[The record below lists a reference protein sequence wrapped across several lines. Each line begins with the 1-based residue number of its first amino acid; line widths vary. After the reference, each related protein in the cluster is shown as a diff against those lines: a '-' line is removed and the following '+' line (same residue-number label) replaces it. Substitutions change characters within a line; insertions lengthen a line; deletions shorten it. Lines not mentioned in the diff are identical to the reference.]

1 MFVDKKLLNHTLAI
15 ESPFQT
21 IAVGLLVE
29 FIDSFYHCALQKC
42 FPRRVN
48 QGFSYIMHTLLF
60 VRMDDTST
68 HTNASVS
75 IEGSKNTPSCRRL
88 QIPDNK

>member
-1 MFVDKKLLNHTLAI
+1 MVFLLYMYIYVCGQKTFLAI

-29 FIDSFYHCALQKC
+29 FIDSFYHCVLQKC

-60 VRMDDTST
+60 VRMDDTS
-68 HTNASVS
+68 
-75 IEGSKNTPSCRRL
+75 EGSKNTPSCRRL